1 MIKVIIIEY
10 EEKYENNVK
19 DLLVE
24 LQEYIAS
31 IDCERYNILTD
42 EYREKYFAKTMAEV
56 GKYEGKIF
64 LAIDC
69 NEVKGLIVGL
79 INNEKEE
86 TYDFKA
92 PKRGR
97 ITELVVSKGCR
108 GKGVGRSLLQE
119 MEDYFKSVGCKGVL
133 IDVFSYNENAYKLYK
148 RLGYFDRSIEMM
160 KKID

>member
-1 MIKVIIIEY
+1 MRIVEY
-10 EEKYENNVK
+10 EKKYKEDVK
-19 DLLVE
+19 NLLVE

-31 IDCERYNILTD
+31 IDREGYNILTD
-42 EYREKYFAKTMAEV
+42 EFRDSYFAKTMAEV

-64 LAIDC
+64 LAIDS
-69 NEVKGLIVGL
+69 NKVKGLIIGL
-79 INNEKEE
+79 INNDDEE

-97 ITELVVSKGCR
+97 VTELVVNKDCR
-108 GKGVGRSLLQE
+108 GKGIGKSLMQE
-119 MEDYFKSVGCKGVL
+119 IEDYFRSVGCKGIL
-133 IDVFSYNENAYKLYK
+133 IDVFAYNENAYKLYK

>member
-1 MIKVIIIEY
+1 MEIIEY

-31 IDCERYNILTD
+31 IDREGYNILTD
-42 EYREKYFAKTMAEV
+42 EFRDSYFAKTMAEV
-56 GKYEGKIF
+56 GKCEGKMF
-64 LAIDC
+64 LAIDS
-69 NEVKGLIVGL
+69 NKVKGVIIGL
-79 INNEKEE
+79 INNDDEE

-97 ITELVVSKGCR
+97 VTELVVNKDCR
-108 GKGVGRSLLQE
+108 GKGIGKSLMQE
-119 MEDYFKSVGCKGVL
+119 IEDYFRSVGCKGIL
-133 IDVFSYNENAYKLYK
+133 IDVFAYNENAYKLYK